1 LSWILRINEGQAELV
16 TDFGQRSVT
25 LPLASTEHDGAVTR
39 FSAADAEHRLAAT
52 VTRGVCRD
60 TMSGMP
66 HPFSVSVVIDGTSLD
81 GCGGEPLSLLTDRN
95 WVVEDLDG
103 GGIIDR
109 SRITLA
115 FSGEDG
121 RLYGMASCNRFMS
134 GFSLSGEGLSIS
146 QAAATMMA
154 CAEAL
159 MMQEQKFLGILG
171 EVSSFDIDDTGA
183 LVLSGPGGT
192 LKAYPETTAGD

>member
-1 LSWILRINEGQAELV
+1 MLRINEGQAELI

-25 LPLASTEHDGAVTR
+25 LPLASTEHDGPVTR
-39 FSAADAEHRLAAT
+39 FTAADSAHRLAAS
-52 VTRGVCRD
+52 VTHGVCRD

-66 HPFSVSVVIDGTSLD
+66 HPFSVSVVMDGTQMD
-81 GCGGEPLSLLTDRN
+81 GCGGEPLSLLTAHT

-115 FSGEDG
+115 FSDYDG
-121 RLYGMASCNRFMS
+121 RLYGLASCNRFMA

-154 CAEAL
+154 CAESL
-159 MMQEQKFLGILG
+159 MTQEQKFLQILG
-171 EVSSFDIDDTGA
+171 AVSNFDIDDTGA

-192 LKAYPETTAGD
+192 LKAYPDTSTGD